1 MVSNEG
7 KRGHTSEQARAK
19 SPFYAAIFALCRF
32 ALGSLRL
39 RIGQA
44 VLVTLALLLIVGV
57 AQAIGAL
64 GDVSSTLARQQIAAN
79 WRAPADLLVRPQAA
93 VSQPER
99 AAGWINPGSALEY
112 YGGVSAR
119 QTATISSL
127 SQVAQTLPFATAG
140 WQRLDIITP
149 VVLQQQ
155 GLYRITAQWTGAQ
168 KRAGNIVDY
177 VEVSDLANLVSE
189 EPVLTPEIQH
199 LVLPPN
205 AASVV
210 YTMSVPALQLLVGVA
225 PAQENM
231 LRQLL
236 LQGGTSSSFA
246 GLTIHIDK
254 LNGQLTTLS
263 ACLSQTMQAACWQHV
278 TVQTGRASYLA
289 QDVQLLRYSQA
300 NYSAASQQLAAGQ
313 LVLDTQGDDMQGPI
327 YRELLS
333 QHVMLPDGGMVSS
346 LTGTGQ
352 SAGGLPLDTPEHAA
366 TLAGALQFIPLA
378 QACLVNG
385 AQCYSG
391 LYIRLRGVDR
401 YNAKSLAVLQ
411 STAATITARTGLHVD
426 ILDGSSTRTVTLE
439 SGNSENGL
447 SQTWQVVG
455 VAVQITHGVDALQ
468 KTLFIL
474 CALICLLAIGA
485 AGVLIGTGRQN
496 EARILE
502 HLGWSRSLRTGA
514 YIFDAFLLALP
525 GCILASLLI
534 VLAGKF
540 WPGNVPS
547 ITMWALLACGVVIYG
562 AALVSLA
569 CGIPERRRSGKK
581 TGRRP
586 QGSPPIPTSTPAST
600 KNEPGE
606 PLRSHSRG
614 GGRARMGGDP
624 CGRLAASADTGGSGD
639 PCGRLLASLTT
650 SATVFVHKDVRENDR
665 ERWWGCLRRPR
676 LLLANKSSAAFHA
689 RVTAPLVCAVA
700 ITATVFLIAEEY
712 LMVSGLNR
720 DLVVTV
726 LGDQV
731 RVALQGPQ
739 VLLLLLVLLTALLT
753 IGLCTSL
760 LLRGRRQELALLA
773 RAGWERRH
781 VLLRLLRESWW
792 MAALSGMGGALL
804 ALGVI
809 EMAGSLPPLWVVGSV
824 IAGGPLLG
832 MALASLVVYTL
843 ARQELKSV
851 YLKRV

>member
-1 MVSNEG
+1 MPE
-7 KRGHTSEQARAK
+7 RARAK
-19 SPFYAAIFALCRF
+19 APFYTVVFALCRF
-32 ALGSLRL
+32 ALDSLRG

-44 VLVTLALLLIVGV
+44 VPVTLALLLIVGA

-79 WRAPADLLVRPQAA
+79 WRAPADLLVRPQTA

-99 AAGWINPGSALEY
+99 AAGWINPGSALES
-112 YGGVSAR
+112 YGGISAR
-119 QTATISSL
+119 QVATISSL
-127 SQVAQTLPFATAG
+127 PQITQTLPFATAG

-155 GLYRITAQWTGAQ
+155 GLYRISTQWTGTQ
-168 KRAGNIVDY
+168 KWAGNVTDY

-199 LVLPPN
+199 LILPPN
-205 AASVV
+205 APSVV

-225 PAQENM
+225 PTQENM

-236 LQGGTSSSFA
+236 LQGNNPSSFA
-246 GLTIHIDK
+246 GLTIQVDK
-254 LNGQLTTLS
+254 LNGQLTMLS
-263 ACLSQTMQAACWQHV
+263 ACLSQAMQAACWQPV
-278 TVQTGRASYLA
+278 TVQTGRPSYLA

-313 LVLDTQGDDMQGPI
+313 LVLNTQGDDMQGPI

-333 QHVMLPDGGMVSS
+333 QHVMLPNDAMVSP
-346 LTGTGQ
+346 LMGTGQ
-352 SAGGLPLDTPEHAA
+352 SAGTLPLDTPEHAA
-366 TLAGALQFIPLA
+366 TLEGALQFIPLA

-385 AQCYSG
+385 VQCYSG

-411 STAATITARTGLHVD
+411 STAAAITARTGLHVD
-426 ILDGSSTRTVTLE
+426 ILDGSSTRLVTLE
-439 SGNSENGL
+439 SGNGGNGL
-447 SQTWQVVG
+447 SRTWRMVG
-455 VAVQITHGVDALQ
+455 VAVQITHGVDGLQ

-485 AGVLIGTGRQN
+485 AGVLIGTGRRN

-502 HLGWSRSLRTGA
+502 QLGWSRSLRTGA
-514 YIFDAFLLALP
+514 YILDAFLLALP

-540 WPGNVPS
+540 WPGNVPPV
-547 ITMWALLACGVVIYG
+547 TMWALLLCGVVIYSVS
-562 AALVSLA
+562 LVGLA
-569 CGIPERRRSGKK
+569 CGIPGWRGSEGK
-581 TGRRP
+581 T
-586 QGSPPIPTSTPAST
+586 
-600 KNEPGE
+600 E
-606 PLRSHSRG
+606 
-614 GGRARMGGDP
+614 
-624 CGRLAASADTGGSGD
+624 
-639 PCGRLLASLTT
+639 
-650 SATVFVHKDVRENDR
+650 
-665 ERWWGCLRRPR
+665 RPR
-676 LLLANKSSAAFHA
+676 PLANISSAAFHM
-689 RVTAPLVCAVA
+689 RITAPLVCAVA
-700 ITATVFLIAEEY
+700 ITATIFLIAEEY

-720 DLVVTV
+720 ELVVTV

-753 IGLCTSL
+753 VGLCTSL

-773 RAGWERRH
+773 RVGWERRH

-792 MAALSGMGGALL
+792 MAALSGMSGALL

-809 EMAGSLPPLWVVGSV
+809 EMVGSLPPLWVVGSV
-824 IAGGPLLG
+824 LAGGPLLG

>member
-1 MVSNEG
+1 MVANEG
-7 KRGHTSEQARAK
+7 KRERTPGQARAK
-19 SPFYAAIFALCRF
+19 APFYAAVSALFRF
-32 ALGSLRL
+32 SLGSLRG
-39 RIGQA
+39 RFGQA
-44 VLVTLALLLIVGV
+44 VPVTLALLLIIGA

-93 VSQPER
+93 VSLPER

-112 YGGVSAR
+112 YGGISAR
-119 QTATISSL
+119 QVATISSL
-127 SQVAQTLPFATAG
+127 PQVTQTLPFATAG

-155 GLYRITAQWTGAQ
+155 GLYRISAQWTTGAQ
-168 KRAGNIVDY
+168 KWAGNVVNY

-189 EPVLTPEIQH
+189 EPVLTPVIQH

-205 AASVV
+205 APSIV
-210 YTMSVPALQLLVGVA
+210 YTMSVPALQLLVGVSL
-225 PAQENM
+225 AQENI
-231 LRQLL
+231 LSQLL
-236 LQGGTSSSFA
+236 LQEKTSSSFA
-246 GLTIHIDK
+246 NLTIHVDK
-254 LNGQLTTLS
+254 LNGQLTMLS
-263 ACLSQTMQAACWQHV
+263 SCIAQVVQKACWQPV
-278 TVQTGRASYLA
+278 TVQMGHASYLA

-333 QHVMLPDGGMVSS
+333 QHVMLPNNGMISP
-346 LTGTGQ
+346 LTGTGRL
-352 SAGGLPLDTPEHAA
+352 AGTLPLDTPEHAA

-411 STAATITARTGLHVD
+411 STAAAITARTGLHVD

-439 SGNSENGL
+439 SGNGGNGL
-447 SQTWQVVG
+447 AQTWRAVG

-485 AGVLIGTGRQN
+485 AGVLIGTGRRN

-502 HLGWSRSLRTGA
+502 QLGWSRSLRAIA
-514 YIFDAFLLALP
+514 YILDALLLALP
-525 GCILASLLI
+525 GCVLASLLI

-540 WPGNVPS
+540 WPGNVPPA
-547 ITMWALLACGVVIYG
+547 IMWALLACGVVIYSVS
-562 AALVSLA
+562 LVGLA
-569 CGIPERRRSGKK
+569 CGIP
-581 TGRRP
+581 GRR
-586 QGSPPIPTSTPAST
+586 GS
-600 KNEPGE
+600 NGN
-606 PLRSHSRG
+606 
-614 GGRARMGGDP
+614 P
-624 CGRLAASADTGGSGD
+624 CGRLPT
-639 PCGRLLASLTT
+639 SLTT
-650 SATVFVHKDVRENDR
+650 SATIPLHKHVRENDKD
-665 ERWWGCLRRPR
+665 WWGRLRRPR
-676 LLLANKSSAAFHA
+676 PSQNRSRLKSSAAFHA
-689 RVTAPLVCAVA
+689 RVTAPLVCAIA
-700 ITATVFLIAEEY
+700 ITATIFLIAEEY

-720 DLVVTV
+720 ELVVTV

-739 VLLLLLVLLTALLT
+739 LLLLMLVLLTALLT
-753 IGLCTSL
+753 VGLCTNL

-773 RAGWERRH
+773 KVGWERRH
-781 VLLRLLRESWW
+781 VLLRLLRESWR

-809 EMAGSLPPLWVVGSV
+809 EMAGSLPSLWVVGSV

-832 MALASLVVYTL
+832 MALASFVVYTL
-843 ARQELKSV
+843 AWQELKSV
-851 YLKRV
+851 YPKRA